1 MSWLFYVH
9 VCQGIFEWNKQAHL
23 LYQMEHLEMTSA
35 ENKILYT
42 QRAKLIF
49 PEQTKFSQPI
59 LPLKN
64 VWREH
69 NNNLQQNS

>member
-1 MSWLFYVH
+1 MDFYVQ
-9 VCQGIFEWNKQAHL
+9 VCQGISEWMKQVNL
-23 LYQMEHLEMTSA
+23 LYQMEHLEMTNT

-49 PEQTKFSQPI
+49 PEHIKFSQPI
-59 LPLKN
+59 LLLKN

-69 NNNLQQNS
+69 NKDLQQKS